1 MIVGSVRLNSNI
13 KENKMNAMKTT
24 LMGLTAA
31 AVLGVS
37 AMAVAET
44 KPAPQQRP
52 QLTEQQKAQMAQRH
66 FDRRYGDLKL
76 SKSQQSK
83 IQAIEE
89 QYRPQARAQI
99 SDAERQAFAANADKM
114 RQARLNV
121 VQGKTFNEAEAQQ
134 VFAQEQA
141 VRNEMQQKHQQQR
154 AQGELNQLR
163 KEHAIF
169 QVLDKKQQ
177 QQYLERA
184 KQPRPMM
191 ARDGGKGMKGKP
203 HHRGHGPRPAAK
215 LEAATP
221 AK

>member
-1 MIVGSVRLNSNI
+1 
-13 KENKMNAMKTT
+13 MNALKTT

-89 QYRPQARAQI
+89 QYRPQARPQI

-154 AQGELNQLR
+154 AQMELTQLR

>member
-1 MIVGSVRLNSNI
+1 
-13 KENKMNAMKTT
+13 MNALKTT

-221 AK
+221 TK

>member
-1 MIVGSVRLNSNI
+1 
-13 KENKMNAMKTT
+13 MNALKTT

-163 KEHAIF
+163 KEHAII

>member
-1 MIVGSVRLNSNI
+1 
-13 KENKMNAMKTT
+13 MNALKTT

-215 LEAATP
+215 LEAATS

>member
-1 MIVGSVRLNSNI
+1 
-13 KENKMNAMKTT
+13 
-24 LMGLTAA
+24 
-31 AVLGVS
+31 
-37 AMAVAET
+37 MAVAET

-76 SKSQQSK
+76 SKSQQAK
-83 IQAIEE
+83 IKAIEE

-121 VQGKTFNEAEAQQ
+121 IQGKTFNEAEAQQ

-154 AQGELNQLR
+154 AQMELTQLR

>member
-1 MIVGSVRLNSNI
+1 
-13 KENKMNAMKTT
+13 MNALKTT

-52 QLTEQQKAQMAQRH
+52 QLTEQQKAQMAERH

-76 SKSQQSK
+76 SKSQQAK
-83 IQAIEE
+83 TKAIEE
-89 QYRPQARAQI
+89 QYRPQARPQI

>member
-1 MIVGSVRLNSNI
+1 
-13 KENKMNAMKTT
+13 
-24 LMGLTAA
+24 
-31 AVLGVS
+31 
-37 AMAVAET
+37 MAVAET

-52 QLTEQQKAQMAQRH
+52 QLTEQQKAQMAERH

-76 SKSQQSK
+76 SKSQQTK
-83 IQAIEE
+83 IKAIEE
-89 QYRPQARAQI
+89 QYRPQARTPI
-99 SDAERQAFAANADKM
+99 SDAERQTFAANADKL

-121 VQGKTFNEAEAQQ
+121 IQGKTFNEAEAQQ

-203 HHRGHGPRPAAK
+203 HHRGHGPRPDAAPQ
-215 LEAATP
+215 AATP

>member
-1 MIVGSVRLNSNI
+1 
-13 KENKMNAMKTT
+13 MNALKTT

-121 VQGKTFNEAEAQQ
+121 VQGKTFHEAEAQQ

>member
-1 MIVGSVRLNSNI
+1 
-13 KENKMNAMKTT
+13 MNALKTT

-154 AQGELNQLR
+154 AQGELNELR

>member
-1 MIVGSVRLNSNI
+1 
-13 KENKMNAMKTT
+13 MNALKTT

-76 SKSQQSK
+76 SKSQQAK
-83 IQAIEE
+83 IKAIEE
-89 QYRPQARAQI
+89 QYRPQARPQI
-99 SDAERQAFAANADKM
+99 SDAERQVFAANADKM

-121 VQGKTFNEAEAQQ
+121 IQGKTFNEAEAQQ

>member
-1 MIVGSVRLNSNI
+1 
-13 KENKMNAMKTT
+13 MNALKTS

-44 KPAPQQRP
+44 KAAPQQRP
-52 QLTEQQKAQMAQRH
+52 QLTEQQKAQIADRR
-66 FDRRYGDLKL
+66 FDRRYGDLNL
-76 SKSQQSK
+76 SKSQQTK
-83 IQAIEE
+83 IKAIEE
-89 QYRPQARAQI
+89 QYRPQAPAQI
-99 SDAERQAFAANADKM
+99 SEAERQAWAANAEKL

-121 VQGKTFNEAEAQQ
+121 IQSKTFNEAAAGQL
-134 VFAQEQA
+134 FAQEQA

-169 QVLDKKQQ
+169 QVLNKKQQ
-177 QQYLERA
+177 QQYLEQA

-191 ARDGGKGMKGKP
+191 MRNNGPKGKP
-203 HHRGHGPRPAAK
+203 NHRGPGPRRMDAPQAAPAQ
-215 LEAATP
+215 
-221 AK
+221 

>member
-1 MIVGSVRLNSNI
+1 
-13 KENKMNAMKTT
+13 MNALKTT

-76 SKSQQSK
+76 SKSQQAK
-83 IQAIEE
+83 IKAIEE

-134 VFAQEQA
+134 VFTQEQA

-203 HHRGHGPRPAAK
+203 QHRGHGPRPDAAPQ
-215 LEAATP
+215 AATP

>member
-1 MIVGSVRLNSNI
+1 
-13 KENKMNAMKTT
+13 MNALKTT

-99 SDAERQAFAANADKM
+99 SDAERQAFASNADKM

>member
-1 MIVGSVRLNSNI
+1 
-13 KENKMNAMKTT
+13 MNALKTT

-83 IQAIEE
+83 IQAIDE

-203 HHRGHGPRPAAK
+203 HHRGHGPRPAVAPQ
-215 LEAATP
+215 AATP

>member
-1 MIVGSVRLNSNI
+1 M
-13 KENKMNAMKTT
+13 KAMKTT

-203 HHRGHGPRPAAK
+203 HHRGHGPHPAAK

>member
-1 MIVGSVRLNSNI
+1 
-13 KENKMNAMKTT
+13 MNALKTT

-121 VQGKTFNEAEAQQ
+121 IQGKTFNEAEAQQ

-141 VRNEMQQKHQQQR
+141 VRNEMHQKHQQQR

-169 QVLDKKQQ
+169 QVWDKKQQ

>member
-1 MIVGSVRLNSNI
+1 
-13 KENKMNAMKTT
+13 MNALKTT

-31 AVLGVS
+31 AVLGMS

-52 QLTEQQKAQMAQRH
+52 QLTEQQKAQMAERH

-76 SKSQQSK
+76 SKSQQAK
-83 IQAIEE
+83 IKAIEE

-221 AK
+221 TK

>member
-1 MIVGSVRLNSNI
+1 
-13 KENKMNAMKTT
+13 MNALKTT

-66 FDRRYGDLKL
+66 FDRRYGDVKL
-76 SKSQQSK
+76 SKSQQAK
-83 IQAIEE
+83 IKAIEE
-89 QYRPQARAQI
+89 QYRPQARAPI

-121 VQGKTFNEAEAQQ
+121 IQGKTFNEAEAQQ

-191 ARDGGKGMKGKP
+191 ARDGGKGMKGKKQHP
-203 HHRGHGPRPAAK
+203 GKGPRPDAAPQ
-215 LEAATP
+215 AATP

>member
-1 MIVGSVRLNSNI
+1 
-13 KENKMNAMKTT
+13 MNALKTT

-76 SKSQQSK
+76 SKSQQAK
-83 IQAIEE
+83 IKAIEE

-121 VQGKTFNEAEAQQ
+121 DQGKTFNEAEAQQ

-141 VRNEMQQKHQQQR
+141 VRNEMQQKHQQHR
-154 AQGELNQLR
+154 AQGELHQLR

>member
-1 MIVGSVRLNSNI
+1 
-13 KENKMNAMKTT
+13 MNAMKTT

-215 LEAATP
+215 LEAATS

>member
-1 MIVGSVRLNSNI
+1 
-13 KENKMNAMKTT
+13 MNAIKTT

>member
-1 MIVGSVRLNSNI
+1 
-13 KENKMNAMKTT
+13 
-24 LMGLTAA
+24 
-31 AVLGVS
+31 
-37 AMAVAET
+37 MAVAET

-76 SKSQQSK
+76 SKSQQAK
-83 IQAIEE
+83 IKAIEE
-89 QYRPQARAQI
+89 QYRPQARPQI

-121 VQGKTFNEAEAQQ
+121 IQGKTFNEAEAQQ

-203 HHRGHGPRPAAK
+203 HHRGHGPRPAAAPQ
-215 LEAATP
+215 AATP

>member
-1 MIVGSVRLNSNI
+1 
-13 KENKMNAMKTT
+13 MNALKTT

-203 HHRGHGPRPAAK
+203 HHRGHGPRPAAQ